1 MASNASEVVM
11 KIGKF
16 SDNLEDE
23 LENKL
28 DTVGSF
34 LSGKMV
40 EKIMSRVPP
49 PNAPS
54 TIARKKSDLPL
65 VDTGEMMGAID
76 YKHRE
81 KHLVEVGVF
90 GATAEIATYQEYGTK
105 DIPERSFIRST
116 FHENIKGVKKILEK

>member
-1 MASNASEVVM
+1 MASNANEVVM

-16 SDNLEDE
+16 SDNLEDDI
-23 LENKL
+23 ENKL

-34 LSGKMV
+34 LAGKMV

-49 PNAPS
+49 PNSPV
-54 TIARKKSDLPL
+54 TIAIKKSSLPL

-76 YKHRE
+76 YKQRE
-81 KHLVEVGVF
+81 KHSVDVGVF
-90 GATAEIATYQEYGTK
+90 GTTAEKAERNEYG
-105 DIPERSFIRST
+105 IGVPERSFIRST

>member
-11 KIGKF
+11 KIGLFTDKM
-16 SDNLEDE
+16 EDE
-23 LENKL
+23 LGNKL

-34 LSGKMV
+34 LAGKMV

-54 TIARKKSDLPL
+54 TIARKKSSLPL

-76 YKHRE
+76 HKQRE
-81 KHLVEVGVF
+81 RFAVDVGVF
-90 GATAEIATYQEYGTK
+90 GATAERAERNEYG
-105 DIPERSFIRST
+105 IGVPERSFIRST
-116 FHENIKGVKKILEK
+116 FHENVKGVKKILEK

>member
-1 MASNASEVVM
+1 MASNASEVVA
-11 KIGKF
+11 KIGRF
-16 SDNLEDE
+16 SDNLEDD

-34 LSGKMV
+34 LAGKMV

-54 TIARKKSDLPL
+54 TIARKKSSLPL

-76 YKHRE
+76 HKQRE
-81 KHLVEVGVF
+81 RFAVDVGVF
-90 GATAEIATYQEYGTK
+90 GAAAEKAERNEYG
-105 DIPERSFIRST
+105 IGVPERSFIRST

>member
-16 SDNLEDE
+16 SDNLEDDI
-23 LENKL
+23 ENKL

-34 LSGKMV
+34 LAGKMV

-54 TIARKKSDLPL
+54 TIAAKGSSLPL

-76 YKHRE
+76 YKQRE
-81 KHLVEVGVF
+81 KHSVDVGVF
-90 GATAEIATYQEYGTK
+90 GVTAEIATYQEYGTK
-105 DIPERSFIRST
+105 DIPERSFIRSS